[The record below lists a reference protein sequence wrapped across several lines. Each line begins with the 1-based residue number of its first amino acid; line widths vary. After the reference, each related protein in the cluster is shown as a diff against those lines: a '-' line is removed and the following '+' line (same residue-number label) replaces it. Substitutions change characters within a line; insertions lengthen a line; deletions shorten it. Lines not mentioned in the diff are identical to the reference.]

1 MLLLIG
7 SFLLL
12 LVIGAPVAV
21 AMAVASLLY
30 LGIYDVAPDIIAAQ
44 RMIAGVESFPLIAV
58 PFFILAG
65 NLMNIAGVTGRIY
78 HFALSLVGWMKGG
91 LAQVNI
97 IGSVIFSGMSGTALA
112 DAAGIGT
119 IEIKAMKDHGYPVE
133 AAVGVTAASATLGP
147 IFPPSL
153 PFVIYGMMANAS
165 IGALFMA
172 GIIPGIVMT
181 SLMMLTVW
189 IFARRYGWG
198 SDTPF
203 DFRELAGAFLE
214 VIIVLCFPLS
224 VWLLIQAGLSV
235 NIAVFLALGV
245 LIALDWYFDWHAVMA
260 LMAPVLLIGGM
271 TMGWFT
277 PTEAAVAA
285 VLWSLF
291 LGLVRYRTMTFRT
304 LAKASFDTIE
314 TTAAVLF
321 IVTAASIF
329 AWLLTVS
336 QAAQLFS
343 DFMFGLTD
351 NWWTFLIVV
360 NILLLVVG
368 AFLDTIAA
376 ISILVPILM
385 PVAARYGIDPVHLGI
400 ILTLNLMIGLLTP
413 PVGMVLFVLSRIA
426 KMSVERTALAILP
439 WMIPLF
445 VALLLITFI
454 PAITLWLPT
463 QLGLIRSTSPP
474 CAAASPAFTPP
485 MTCGSR
491 KTRFPPP
498 VPARSC
504 CAWPR
509 AGSAGRTCITTTMA
523 ASAPSG
529 CASRSS
535 RGTRPRAGSRRWV
548 RAWTAPPP
556 ARWSR
561 SAPRSPAGT
570 ATTAARAS
578 RSIACPCA
586 SWAAPCAC
594 RMNRGCSATCW
605 WSPPRRS
612 TPFPT
617 RPHRP
622 RPPAPSRWPSAFMP
636 WRRRATWRASAS

>member
-7 SFLLL
+7 SFLFLL
-12 LVIGAPVAV
+12 ILGTPVAV
-21 AMAVASLLY
+21 SMAVASLAY
-30 LGIYDVAPDIIAAQ
+30 LVIYGVAPDIIAAQ

-78 HFALSLVGWMKGG
+78 KFALSLVGWMKGG

-97 IGSVIFSGMSGTALA
+97 IGSVVFSGMSGTALA

-172 GIIPGIVMT
+172 GIIPGVVMAI
-181 SLMMLTVW
+181 LMMLTVY
-189 IFARRYGWG
+189 IFAKRKGWG

-203 DFRELAGAFLE
+203 ELKQLLAASLEVVIVLAFPVAIYLMILAGM
-214 VIIVLCFPLS
+214 
-224 VWLLIQAGLSV
+224 SV
-235 NIAVFLALGV
+235 NIAVLIGLAV
-245 LIALDWYFDWHAVMA
+245 LVALDWYFDFSAVMA
-260 LMAPVLLIGGM
+260 LMTPVLLIGGM

-291 LGLVRYRTMTFRT
+291 LGLVRYRTMTVRT

-314 TTAAVLF
+314 TTASVLF

-351 NWWTFLIVV
+351 NWWTFLIIV

-385 PVAARYGIDPVHLGI
+385 PVAARYGIDPVHLGVVI
-400 ILTLNLMIGLLTP
+400 TLNLMIGLLTP
-413 PVGMVLFVLSRIA
+413 PVGMVLFVLSRIS
-426 KMSVERTALAILP
+426 KLSVEKTTLAILP

-445 VALLLITFI
+445 LALGLITFI
-454 PAITLWLPT
+454 PAITMWLPT
-463 QLGLIRSTSPP
+463 QLGLIR
-474 CAAASPAFTPP
+474 
-485 MTCGSR
+485 
-491 KTRFPPP
+491 
-498 VPARSC
+498 
-504 CAWPR
+504 
-509 AGSAGRTCITTTMA
+509 
-523 ASAPSG
+523 
-529 CASRSS
+529 
-535 RGTRPRAGSRRWV
+535 
-548 RAWTAPPP
+548 
-556 ARWSR
+556 
-561 SAPRSPAGT
+561 
-570 ATTAARAS
+570 
-578 RSIACPCA
+578 
-586 SWAAPCAC
+586 
-594 RMNRGCSATCW
+594 
-605 WSPPRRS
+605 
-612 TPFPT
+612 
-617 RPHRP
+617 
-622 RPPAPSRWPSAFMP
+622 
-636 WRRRATWRASAS
+636 

>member
-12 LVIGAPVAV
+12 LILGTPVAV
-21 AMAVASLLY
+21 SMAVASLAY
-30 LGIYDVAPDIIAAQ
+30 LVIYGVAPDIIAAQ

-78 HFALSLVGWMKGG
+78 KFALSLVGWMKGG

-97 IGSVIFSGMSGTALA
+97 IGSVVFSGMSGTALA

-172 GIIPGIVMT
+172 GIVPGVVMAI
-181 SLMMLTVW
+181 LMMLTVY
-189 IFARRYGWG
+189 IFAKRKGWG

-203 DFRELAGAFLE
+203 ALKQLLAASLEVVIVLAFPVAIYLMILAGM
-214 VIIVLCFPLS
+214 
-224 VWLLIQAGLSV
+224 SV
-235 NIAVFLALGV
+235 NIAVLIGLAV
-245 LIALDWYFDWHAVMA
+245 LVALDWYFDFSAVMA
-260 LMAPVLLIGGM
+260 LMTPVLLIGGM

-291 LGLVRYRTMTFRT
+291 LGLVRYRTMTVRT

-314 TTAAVLF
+314 TTASVLF

-351 NWWTFLIVV
+351 NWWTFLIIV

-385 PVAARYGIDPVHLGI
+385 PVAVRYGIDPVHLGVVI
-400 ILTLNLMIGLLTP
+400 TLNLMIGLLTP
-413 PVGMVLFVLSRIA
+413 PVGMVLFVLSRIS
-426 KMSVERTALAILP
+426 KLSVEKTTLAILP

-445 VALLLITFI
+445 LALGLITFI
-454 PAITLWLPT
+454 PAITMWLPT
-463 QLGLIRSTSPP
+463 QLGLIR
-474 CAAASPAFTPP
+474 
-485 MTCGSR
+485 
-491 KTRFPPP
+491 
-498 VPARSC
+498 
-504 CAWPR
+504 
-509 AGSAGRTCITTTMA
+509 
-523 ASAPSG
+523 
-529 CASRSS
+529 
-535 RGTRPRAGSRRWV
+535 
-548 RAWTAPPP
+548 
-556 ARWSR
+556 
-561 SAPRSPAGT
+561 
-570 ATTAARAS
+570 
-578 RSIACPCA
+578 
-586 SWAAPCAC
+586 
-594 RMNRGCSATCW
+594 
-605 WSPPRRS
+605 
-612 TPFPT
+612 
-617 RPHRP
+617 
-622 RPPAPSRWPSAFMP
+622 
-636 WRRRATWRASAS
+636 

>member
-7 SFLLL
+7 SFLVLML
-12 LVIGAPVAV
+12 IGVPVAV
-21 AMAVASLLY
+21 SMAVASLAY
-30 LGIYDVAPDIIAAQ
+30 ISVYNVAPDIIAAQ

-97 IGSVIFSGMSGTALA
+97 IGSVVFSGMSGTALA

-172 GIIPGIVMT
+172 GILPGLVMAG
-181 SLMMLTVW
+181 LMMLTVYV
-189 IFARRYGWG
+189 FARRKGWG

-203 DFRELAGAFLE
+203 DIRQLLGASLE
-214 VIIVLCFPLS
+214 VVIVLSFPL
-224 VWLLIQAGLSV
+224 VIYLLVMAGLSV
-235 NIAVFLALGV
+235 NIAVLIGLSA

-285 VLWSLF
+285 VIWSLF

-314 TTAAVLF
+314 TTASVLF

-336 QAAQLFS
+336 QAAALFS
-343 DFMFGLTD
+343 NAMFALTD
-351 NWWTFLIVV
+351 NWWTFLIIV
-360 NILLLVVG
+360 NVLLLIVG

-385 PVAARYGIDPVHLGI
+385 PVAARYGIDPVHLGLI
-400 ILTLNLMIGLLTP
+400 VTLNLMIGLLTP
-413 PVGMVLFVLSRIA
+413 PLGMVLFVLSRISR
-426 KMSVERTALAILP
+426 MSVERTALAILP
-439 WMIPLF
+439 WMIPLV

-454 PAITLWLPT
+454 PQLTLWLPT
-463 QLGLIRSTSPP
+463 QLGLIR
-474 CAAASPAFTPP
+474 
-485 MTCGSR
+485 
-491 KTRFPPP
+491 
-498 VPARSC
+498 
-504 CAWPR
+504 
-509 AGSAGRTCITTTMA
+509 
-523 ASAPSG
+523 
-529 CASRSS
+529 
-535 RGTRPRAGSRRWV
+535 
-548 RAWTAPPP
+548 
-556 ARWSR
+556 
-561 SAPRSPAGT
+561 
-570 ATTAARAS
+570 
-578 RSIACPCA
+578 
-586 SWAAPCAC
+586 
-594 RMNRGCSATCW
+594 
-605 WSPPRRS
+605 
-612 TPFPT
+612 
-617 RPHRP
+617 
-622 RPPAPSRWPSAFMP
+622 
-636 WRRRATWRASAS
+636 

>member
-7 SFLLL
+7 AFLLL
-12 LVIGAPVAV
+12 MILGTPVAV
-21 AMAVASLLY
+21 AMGVASLSY
-30 LGIYDVAPDIIAAQ
+30 LLVYGVAPDIIAAQ

-97 IGSVIFSGMSGTALA
+97 IGSVVFSGMSGTALA

-172 GIIPGIVMT
+172 GILPGIVIT
-181 SLMMLTVW
+181 ALLMLTVY
-189 IFARRYGWG
+189 IFARRNGWG

-203 DFRELAGAFLE
+203 ELRRLAGASLE
-214 VIIVLCFPLS
+214 VVVVLCFPAAIY
-224 VWLLIQAGLSV
+224 LLVMAGLSV
-235 NIAVFLALGV
+235 NVAV
-245 LIALDWYFDWHAVMA
+245 LIGLVALVALDWYFDFHAVMA
-260 LMAPVLLIGGM
+260 LMTPVLLIGGM

-285 VLWSLF
+285 VIWSLF
-291 LGLVRYRTMTFRT
+291 LGLVRYRTMTFRA

-314 TTAAVLF
+314 TTASVLF

-343 DFMFGLTD
+343 DFMFALTD
-351 NWWTFLIVV
+351 NWWTFLILV
-360 NILLLVVG
+360 NVLLLIIG

-376 ISILVPILM
+376 ISILVPILL
-385 PVAARYGIDPVHLGI
+385 PVAARYGIDPVHLGLI
-400 ILTLNLMIGLLTP
+400 ITLNLMIGLLTP
-413 PVGMVLFVLSRIA
+413 PVGMVLFVLSRIS
-426 KMSVERTALAILP
+426 KLSVERTTMAILP

-454 PAITLWLPT
+454 PALTLWLPT
-463 QLGLIRSTSPP
+463 QLGLIR
-474 CAAASPAFTPP
+474 
-485 MTCGSR
+485 
-491 KTRFPPP
+491 
-498 VPARSC
+498 
-504 CAWPR
+504 
-509 AGSAGRTCITTTMA
+509 
-523 ASAPSG
+523 
-529 CASRSS
+529 
-535 RGTRPRAGSRRWV
+535 
-548 RAWTAPPP
+548 
-556 ARWSR
+556 
-561 SAPRSPAGT
+561 
-570 ATTAARAS
+570 
-578 RSIACPCA
+578 
-586 SWAAPCAC
+586 
-594 RMNRGCSATCW
+594 
-605 WSPPRRS
+605 
-612 TPFPT
+612 
-617 RPHRP
+617 
-622 RPPAPSRWPSAFMP
+622 
-636 WRRRATWRASAS
+636 